1 MKRFAFLLF
10 RPACFALLVLLM
22 ACGDAAEPERP
33 DTPQDPDTDAP
44 VLLDRCGAALFF
56 GDDPALDNYYIA
68 LADTRTEFVDQMC
81 RPVAAGTVLYLDLYS
96 AKSAA
101 GEPIRLPEG
110 TYRMALDPREGCC
123 VMEYTFAL
131 RRDEAGRDEPVN
143 FGVGTVEVAHA
154 GEGYRIEAL
163 FTDNAGEE
171 CRYRYEGDL
180 PFEDQTQ
187 GEEPDRTLAED
198 LDLALTCCVGRHYR
212 DALNPG
218 ADIVVLSLADV
229 PLDAEGKLTRP
240 GTLVTLQF
248 CTEPVPDPVYPI
260 LFPGRYEVAAGYDP
274 GTLTAGVDL
283 GNYIDGSFCVKADSE
298 QEQAYGLFARG
309 WAEVTEEGIFDSR
322 IVIETVTPEGI
333 SVKGVYVGPVELVA
347 DDPGE
352 VDPDENIS
360 RLEGD
365 YAVTLAA
372 GEAAAEY
379 MGDYY
384 FVGADLWR
392 ITIAG
397 DGGDAMT
404 FEFFAEPGDGTHL
417 PAAIYTPT
425 NLYECATFMPGTL
438 SFDGTAEGTWLLG
451 GEDGRQPLAPA
462 MDGWVE
468 VAAGGEGLYT
478 FEFELLD
485 GAWPEQHTFSGR
497 WTGALRIENNAL
509 FSGNGK

>member
-1 MKRFAFLLF
+1 MKRFASLLL
-10 RPACFALLVLLM
+10 RAACLALLGM
-22 ACGDAAEPERP
+22 SAACDSSTEPERP
-33 DTPQDPDTDAP
+33 DVPDGPDPDDPAL
-44 VLLDRCGAALFF
+44 LLDRCGAALFF
-56 GDDPALDNYYIA
+56 GDDPKLDNYYVA

-81 RPVAAGTVLYLDLYS
+81 RPVAEGTVLYLDLYC

-110 TYRMALDPREGCC
+110 TYRMALEPREGCC
-123 VMEYTFAL
+123 AMEYTFAL
-131 RRDEAGRDEPVN
+131 ERDGAGRDEPVN
-143 FGVGTVEVAHA
+143 FGVGTVEVARA

-171 CRYRYEGDL
+171 RRYRYEGDL
-180 PFEDQTQ
+180 AFEDRTQ
-187 GEEPDRTLAED
+187 GGEPDRTLAED
-198 LDLALTCCVGRHYR
+198 LDLSLTSCVGHHYR
-212 DALNPG
+212 DALNPA

-229 PLDAEGKLTRP
+229 PLDAEGRLTRP
-240 GTLVTLQF
+240 GTLVTLQL
-248 CTEPVPDPVYPI
+248 CTDPVPDPTYPV
-260 LFPGRYEVAAGYDP
+260 LLPGRYGVSREYDP

-283 GNYIDGSFCVKADSE
+283 GSYIDGSFCVKADSE
-298 QEQAYGLFARG
+298 QELAYGLFSGG
-309 WAEVTEEGIFDSR
+309 WAEVSEEGIFDSR
-322 IVIETVTPEGI
+322 IVIEAVTPEGI
-333 SVKGVYVGPVELVA
+333 SVKGVYTGPVELIA
-347 DDPGE
+347 DDPGV
-352 VDPDENIS
+352 VDPDDNLS
-360 RLEGD
+360 RLDRD

-379 MGDYY
+379 MGDRY

-404 FEFFAEPGDGTHL
+404 FELFAEPGDGKHL

-438 SFDGTAEGTWLLG
+438 SFDGQAEGTWLLG
-451 GEDGRQPLAPA
+451 GGKPLAPA

-468 VAAGGEGLYT
+468 VSAGGEGLYT

-497 WTGALRIENNAL
+497 WTGRLRISNNAL
-509 FSGNGK
+509 FSGAGR